1 MARAQ
6 TGRVGGLMFLTPA
19 PIARYRATM
28 FARLAVCALVA
39 ATLAAPA
46 AAQQQRPAG
55 QQQTQEGPVT
65 GEVWY
70 QNQLS
75 ELAEVL
81 GGAHYLRI
89 TCEGRRD
96 QRWRDYMRDVIAH
109 EPEHNALMVEA
120 FNRGYREEESRF
132 AQCDEIARQVEAEL
146 RARGLRVSQGLRA
159 RHAE

>member
-6 TGRVGGLMFLTPA
+6 AGRVDGVTFHTPA
-19 PIARYRATM
+19 PITRYRAAM
-28 FARLAVCALVA
+28 FARLALCAIA
-39 ATLAAPA
+39 AAAFAAPA
-46 AAQQQRPAG
+46 SAQEQRPAG
-55 QQQTQEGPVT
+55 QQQGQEGPVT

-70 QNQLS
+70 ENQLS

-96 QRWRDYMRDVIAH
+96 QRWRDYMREVIAR
-109 EPEHNALMVEA
+109 EPKHNALMVEA

>member
-6 TGRVGGLMFLTPA
+6 TGRVGGLMFHTPA

>member
-1 MARAQ
+1 MSGWASGM
-6 TGRVGGLMFLTPA
+6 TS
-19 PIARYRATM
+19 
-28 FARLAVCALVA
+28 LAALLLA
-39 ATLAAPA
+39 AAPA
-46 AAQQQRPAG
+46 SAQQQRPAG
-55 QQQTQEGPVT
+55 QPQTQEGPVT

-96 QRWRDYMRDVIAH
+96 QRWRDYMREVISR

-120 FNRGYREEESRF
+120 FNRGYREEEARF